1 MIEIVFGESA
11 CGSLKIAQTYG
22 KGKYRGSA
30 VSIFMRHEDGSVPS
44 SDEMK
49 KAQLQAQEQERI
61 AWENAIPLGGKS
73 SDVYCFDMALSV
85 GDISDNGIGEQRKNI
100 FKKMLS
106 VCFVE
111 DLDYQVEEKIQKIK
125 TTLTSV
131 IERYVAGE
139 EIRIWYSYNPD
150 ELCGMYW
157 LMKQLQP
164 LNCQTTI
171 YLVKLPTW
179 EYGKENTMTSKIAW
193 GEVSPGE
200 WGNYITLQ
208 EKAMIENRMMT
219 GNRVDCL
226 YRVSTDKQVDYNDK
240 SQADIPMQRRECHRF
255 CEKMGWTI
263 VHEEQEDGVS
273 GHKVRAEN
281 RDKLQIIK
289 ERAKQGKFDILLVF
303 MFDRIG
309 RIADETPFVV
319 EWFVKN
325 GIRVWSTQEGE
336 QRFDNHTDK
345 LTNYIRFWQADGESE
360 KTSIRTKTALGQLVE
375 DGGFKG
381 GLAPYGYDLVK
392 SGRFNKRKHEVFE
405 LAVNEAEAAVVRII
419 FDKYVHEGFG
429 AQRIATYL
437 NNLGYRART
446 GKMWHHASIRGIICN
461 LTYTGVLRSGE
472 SRSQT
477 LPHLQIVTPELFEAA
492 QHIRTSRA
500 NSAEQERRVPL
511 NTRGQS
517 LLAGNVFC
525 GHCGSRLALTTNGK
539 AYPCKEDARRIVKRV
554 RYICYGKT
562 RKQTECDGQTG
573 YTAHILDGIIDK
585 VVRQIFERMKA
596 IPKSE
601 IVNIR
606 YREKMEERKA
616 LLKSAKSDYAKA
628 AAELDTLR
636 AEVIK
641 SLRGESAFSQEL
653 LSSLIADGEKK
664 CLAIQR
670 TMEAAQAAY
679 DEGQVMLDAL
689 NAQYDDIISWAEMY
703 DSASMESKKMIVSC
717 LIRRVEVYRDYRLHI
732 DFNIDFEQFSAGLDI
747 SAIAA

>member
-1 MIEIVFGESA
+1 M
-11 CGSLKIAQTYG
+11 
-22 KGKYRGSA
+22 
-30 VSIFMRHEDGSVPS
+30 
-44 SDEMK
+44 
-49 KAQLQAQEQERI
+49 
-61 AWENAIPLGGKS
+61 
-73 SDVYCFDMALSV
+73 
-85 GDISDNGIGEQRKNI
+85 
-100 FKKMLS
+100 
-106 VCFVE
+106 
-111 DLDYQVEEKIQKIK
+111 
-125 TTLTSV
+125 
-131 IERYVAGE
+131 
-139 EIRIWYSYNPD
+139 
-150 ELCGMYW
+150 
-157 LMKQLQP
+157 
-164 LNCQTTI
+164 
-171 YLVKLPTW
+171 
-179 EYGKENTMTSKIAW
+179 ENTILK
-193 GEVSPGE
+193 
-200 WGNYITLQ
+200 
-208 EKAMIENRMMT
+208 

-405 LAVNEAEAAVVRII
+405 LAINEAEAAVVRII

-477 LPHLQIVTPELFEAA
+477 LPHLQIITPELFEAA

-539 AYPCKEDARRIVKRV
+539 AYPCKEDAHRIVKRV

-596 IPKSE
+596 ASKSE
-601 IVNIR
+601 VVGVR
-606 YREKMEERKA
+606 YREKMEQQRA
-616 LLKSAKSDYAKA
+616 LLRGVKADYTKA
-628 AAELDTLR
+628 AAELEALKS
-636 AEVIK
+636 EVVKAIK
-641 SLRGESAFSQEL
+641 GESSFSKELLASLISDAERRCQEL
-653 LSSLIADGEKK
+653 QAALE
-664 CLAIQR
+664 Q
-670 TMEAAQAAY
+670 AQADY
-679 DEGQVMLDAL
+679 DAGEATLQAL
-689 NAQYDDIISWAEMY
+689 NSQYDDMISWAEMY
-703 DSASMESKKMIVSC
+703 DSASVESKKMIVGC
-717 LIRRVEVYRDYRLHI
+717 LIRRVDVYRGYRVHI
-732 DFNIDFEQFSAGLDI
+732 DFNIDFKQFSLGLDI
-747 SAIAA
+747 AEIAA